1 MNVNTYGL
9 IFFYRLSAVLRTVKC
24 CGLNVD
30 YWLRETKQI
39 SYLSVFILDD
49 DTRTWSAY
57 KYKQIHSPFLL
68 FFFVYSSCT
77 FANSCNSNYFIFTV
91 VSRFTFFS
99 FFSFVFSL
107 CSYSLFDYSLSL
119 WMLLSVYACARWLK
133 GSDRHRIYWY
143 W

>member
-1 MNVNTYGL
+1 MGSFSFTVYL
-9 IFFYRLSAVLRTVKC
+9 LFFAL
-24 CGLNVD
+24 LNVVD
-30 YWLRETKQI
+30 WTLTIGYEKRSKFLIYLFSFSMMTHGHDLHI
-39 SYLSVFILDD
+39 SINRFILL
-49 DTRTWSAY
+49 
-57 KYKQIHSPFLL
+57 FFC

-119 WMLLSVYACARWLK
+119 WMLLSVYVCARWLK